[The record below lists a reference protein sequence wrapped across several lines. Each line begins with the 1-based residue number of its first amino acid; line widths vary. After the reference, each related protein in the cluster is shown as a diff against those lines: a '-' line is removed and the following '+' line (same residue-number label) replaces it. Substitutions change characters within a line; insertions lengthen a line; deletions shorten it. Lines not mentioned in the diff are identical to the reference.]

1 MAVAQ
6 EVSMLLKPSR
16 TGRWLACGIL
26 VLLVLQRSSMAASPT
41 IVMIYGGDM
50 PKPLFV
56 MSTSEE
62 RVTDTLFLWGRAS
75 DGTTVGQLAGRPYL
89 EVAMFWGRDQWSEY
103 LAYPGLLSR
112 LQPADANQHGR
123 LYLPAPDRPAA
134 MVVTTIQG
142 EAPGEPSEGALVAGW
157 RLSEADVDNARRLGI
172 PGFEIGAAR

>member
-1 MAVAQ
+1 M
-6 EVSMLLKPSR
+6 LKPGR
-16 TGRWLACGIL
+16 TAWWLAYAIL
-26 VLLVLQRSSMAASPT
+26 ILLVLQRSSVAASPT
-41 IVMIYGGDM
+41 IVMIYGEDM

-62 RVTDTLFLWGRAS
+62 RVTDTLFLWGRTS

-103 LAYPGLLSR
+103 LAYPGLLNR

-123 LYLPAPDRPAA
+123 LYLPASDRPAA
-134 MVVTTIQG
+134 MVVTTIQA
-142 EAPGEPSEGALVAGW
+142 EALGEPTEQALVSGW

-172 PGFEIGAAR
+172 PGFDAEPE